1 MIAWT
6 LVFHITGLVFW
17 LGSLIVVTQIA
28 ALHTEEANPETLTSL
43 GRLETKILRGL
54 THPGAAIVV
63 ITGIILLV
71 LDRQAI
77 HQPWLHIKL
86 ALVVI
91 LIVLDLRLAFR
102 LRRQPGEAIVLSRR
116 ECRFLH
122 GAISLAFLLILVLVM
137 IRPF

>member
-6 LVFHITGLVFW
+6 LVFHIIGLVFW

-28 ALHTEEANPETLTSL
+28 ALQAEEANLETLASL

-63 ITGIILLV
+63 VTGIILLV

-86 ALVVI
+86 ALVVV
-91 LIVLDLRLAFR
+91 LIALDLRLTFR
-102 LRRQPGEAIVLSRR
+102 LRRQNDGSIALSRQ
-116 ECRFLH
+116 ECRILH